1 MKDPC
6 NRCQR
11 RGLPLLAVLYA
22 AVPGEAASGRP
33 ALAGQFGAGVT
44 DKQLQESAYV
54 LRGLEPGY
62 VYLLCGRAW
71 RGYLIDA
78 AGFPRYYPDLMV
90 EDMPSAIPA
99 ESTVVQCARQGK
111 GHTGVEA
118 LCIESPDL
126 IHGAVYVAYSRHP
139 WTRQVR
145 QQIAKSPAE
154 HMQEVARLDG
164 SPFTHAVPASAE
176 NLQRWV
182 LDFDHAAVTLAN
194 RHLPTEAHVIDRSD
208 QAQALVQA
216 MLASS
221 GEPKVPGL
229 IMALHDPVGMAVA
242 LNQRRSRLAAEAAEL
257 SGLGDEQKARKRVIT
272 EVIEGLRLQ
281 AEANPGPWYDRHYG
295 PERLLKHIDQ
305 AAWRSA
311 LQESQGL
318 KALQSRIQVASAD
331 YVLWKE
337 SAGWK
342 RVQARQFDPADH
354 ASAAAH
360 ERMVAA
366 SVAGS
371 GLTREE
377 REQVWGAVLR
387 QGAQSPDHWL
397 YRALAALQPDL
408 WAYMAADKKEDK
420 EYDVVKNAAALAKGW
435 SDDGKKLAHF
445 HAQVYARR
453 RASEATAAIM
463 ESTAAL
469 LFRLREDDPPGFNK
483 LVRAV
488 ATTLITRADVAP
500 QPVAVRGTAS
510 RVAAYIY
517 AGGQARE
524 GAAPIELKP
533 LAGRPGVRKGNFGAK
548 AWELSDAAGA
558 EVVFKAPN
566 TVEETKTTVVWML
579 RKLNSGAQLN
589 ERLLQSLGLAHVDL
603 TVPQSKVNPFLEA
616 QLTRLGAKAD
626 IVLSSGGVFF
636 QVYSFYNALRT
647 SRKEGPSNQSD
658 GGVGMLTAVL
668 SAAAG
673 MLEVRAATLVLQ
685 GDKAAAAFWMRWAG
699 RFSLAAGVIEGAYL
713 LAKGGTK
720 RMQTDD
726 HDSAYW
732 TMGTGIFVLLGG
744 AASFGVASATASA
757 WAGGSGVALG
767 LGPIGW
773 TVLAIVLLGASLYCG
788 WQAWATDDNNLL
800 PVEYWLDNGT
810 FGKRQFVRGEPAS
823 GSPYVRP
830 DKSVPPFHSLQHEVS
845 ELQRVLL
852 VAQVRLWAVK
862 DSHGFSVMCFYDVAI
877 PRYESSSRL
886 ELQFF
891 GQDEG
896 RQFPAG
902 RIVFENGSAAPSVVS
917 IEERLT
923 GQREG
928 PVCQHDPRAG
938 TLRVKGF
945 FSTMQ
950 NPTII
955 NQVFD
960 RLGWHKDTN
969 LYADSFKMQMTY
981 WPNRQH
987 LPTLSIEKGALT

>member
-33 ALAGQFGAGVT
+33 TLAGQFGAGVT

-54 LRGLEPGY
+54 LRGLEPGC

-126 IHGAVYVAYSRHP
+126 IHGAVYIAYSRHP

-145 QQIAKSPAE
+145 QQIAKLPAE
-154 HMQEVARLDG
+154 HMQEVARLDA

-182 LDFDHAAVTLAN
+182 MDFDRAAVTLAN
-194 RHLPTEAHVIDRSD
+194 RHLPTEAHVIDHSD

-221 GEPKVPGL
+221 GERKVPGL

-242 LNQRRSRLAAEAAEL
+242 LNQRRSRLAAGAAEL
-257 SGLGDEQKARKRVIT
+257 SGLGDEHKARKRVIA

-281 AEANPGPWYDRHYG
+281 AEANPGPRYDRHYG

-342 RVQARQFDPADH
+342 RVQAQQFDPADH

-435 SDDGKKLAHF
+435 SDDGKKQAHF

-453 RASEATAAIM
+453 RASEATAAII

-500 QPVAVRGTAS
+500 QPVAVHGTAS

-517 AGGQARE
+517 AGGHARQ

-548 AWELSDAAGA
+548 AWELSEAVEA

-566 TVEETKTTVVWML
+566 TVEETKTTVAWVL

-589 ERLLQSLGLAHVDL
+589 EKLLQSLGLAHVDL
-603 TVPQSKVNPFLEA
+603 TLPQSKANPFLEA

-626 IVLSSGGVFF
+626 MGLSAGGVFF
-636 QVYSFYNALRT
+636 QIYSFRNALET
-647 SRKEGPSNQSD
+647 YGKDGPQNQLD
-658 GGVGMLTAVL
+658 GGVGMLAAVL
-668 SAAAG
+668 SASAG
-673 MLEVRAATLVLQ
+673 LAEVSSAVQVLQ
-685 GDKAAAAFWMRWAG
+685 MDRASAARLMRVAG
-699 RFSLAAGVIEGAYL
+699 VLSLAAGVIEGGYLAYK
-713 LAKGGTK
+713 AKERRDAG
-720 RMQTDD
+720 DL
-726 HDSAYW
+726 DSAWW
-732 TMGTGIFVLLGG
+732 TLGTDSASVGWSRQLWCGERDRIAIRRRHWDGSRPWADWLDWPRPRAPRRRGVLRM
-744 AASFGVASATASA
+744 A
-757 WAGGSGVALG
+757 G
-767 LGPIGW
+767 LG
-773 TVLAIVLLGASLYCG
+773 
-788 WQAWATDDNNLL
+788 
-800 PVEYWLDNGT
+800 
-810 FGKRQFVRGEPAS
+810 
-823 GSPYVRP
+823 
-830 DKSVPPFHSLQHEVS
+830 
-845 ELQRVLL
+845 
-852 VAQVRLWAVK
+852 
-862 DSHGFSVMCFYDVAI
+862 
-877 PRYESSSRL
+877 
-886 ELQFF
+886 
-891 GQDEG
+891 
-896 RQFPAG
+896 
-902 RIVFENGSAAPSVVS
+902 
-917 IEERLT
+917 
-923 GQREG
+923 
-928 PVCQHDPRAG
+928 
-938 TLRVKGF
+938 
-945 FSTMQ
+945 
-950 NPTII
+950 
-955 NQVFD
+955 D
-960 RLGWHKDTN
+960 R
-969 LYADSFKMQMTY
+969 
-981 WPNRQH
+981 
-987 LPTLSIEKGALT
+987 